1 VTELGNRPPTT
12 RCACAPPLR
21 VDLGFSGTDTGLRVD
36 VRLDG
41 ELDLATVDLVTEAL
55 ACLRDER
62 PELVV
67 IDLSALRFVDAHG
80 LRAVDRIHRE
90 LCGAGGRLVLAMP
103 SPHVA
108 RVLAVA
114 ELDPQISVRSRG
126 GWDPARRSDRRPGHP
141 ACVNDAAIGKT

>member
-1 VTELGNRPPTT
+1 MTELGNRPPTT
-12 RCACAPPLR
+12 RCACAPPLH
-21 VDLGFSGTDTGLRVD
+21 VDLVSTGTDTGLRVD

-41 ELDLATVDLVTEAL
+41 ELDLATVDLVTDAL

-80 LRAVDRIHRE
+80 LRVVDSIHRE

-103 SPHVA
+103 SPRVA

-114 ELDPQISVRSRG
+114 ELDPQISVWSRG
-126 GWDPARRSDRRPGHP
+126 G
-141 ACVNDAAIGKT
+141 